1 MAKIEEKAKVGRPK
15 LADEELLNDSWCKII
30 SCLAIIL
37 AMTVCGIGV
46 LTGRTPSQVLML
58 RDVENLSGSVAK
70 LRDPNTRIID
80 VDSLGNSRK
89 ISAKSSVRKISS
101 KLNSREVSS
110 LKTKSISAK
119 SVTRR
124 KIGVDGT
131 VTEIISAIP
140 TKVINID

>member
-15 LADEELLNDSWCKII
+15 LGDEELLNDSWCKII

-89 ISAKSSVRKISS
+89 ISAK
-101 KLNSREVSS
+101 LNSREVSS

>member
-30 SCLAIIL
+30 SCLAVIL

-46 LTGRTPSQVLML
+46 LTSRTPSQVLML

-70 LRDPNTRIID
+70 LRDPDTRIID

-89 ISAKSSVRKISS
+89 ISAKSSTRKI
-101 KLNSREVSS
+101 SS
-110 LKTKSISAK
+110 LKTKSISAER
-119 SVTRR
+119 VTVR
-124 KIGVDGT
+124 KISPDGT
-131 VTEIISAIP
+131 VTEIISALP
-140 TKVINID
+140 TKVIKVD

>member
-30 SCLAIIL
+30 SCLAIVL
-37 AMTVCGIGV
+37 TMAVCGIGI

-70 LRDPNTRIID
+70 LREPNTRIIN
-80 VDSLGNSRK
+80 VDSLGNSKRISAKSSTRK
-89 ISAKSSVRKISS
+89 ISAK
-101 KLNSREVSS
+101 LNSREISS
-110 LKTKSISAK
+110 LKTKSIGAN
-119 SVTRR
+119 SVARR
-124 KIGVDGT
+124 KISVDGT
-131 VTEIISAIP
+131 VTDFIPAIP

>member
-15 LADEELLNDSWCKII
+15 LADEELINDSWCKII
-30 SCLAIIL
+30 SCLAIVL

-70 LRDPNTRIID
+70 LRDPNTKIID
-80 VDSLGNSRK
+80 VDSLGNSRR
-89 ISAKSSVRKISS
+89 ISAASSTRKISS
-101 KLNSREVSS
+101 
-110 LKTKSISAK
+110 LKSKTIDAT

-124 KIGVDGT
+124 KISVDGT
-131 VTEIISAIP
+131 VTEVIPAIP
-140 TKVINID
+140 TKVIKVD

>member
-1 MAKIEEKAKVGRPK
+1 MAKIEEKTKVGRPK
-15 LADEELLNDSWCKII
+15 LAEDDLLNDSWCKII

-70 LRDPNTRIID
+70 LRDPDTKIID

-89 ISAKSSVRKISS
+89 ISAKSSSRKISS
-101 KLNSREVSS
+101 
-110 LKTKSISAK
+110 LKSKTINAT

-131 VTEIISAIP
+131 VTEVIPANP
-140 TKVINID
+140 TKVINAN